1 MRMSKTV
8 GMIGMGI
15 MGGAMARNLAERGWA
30 VFGFDTDA
38 ARCAE
43 AKAAGVTVV
52 GSPAAVA
59 EAAPLI
65 ITSLPS
71 AAVVRRVAEE
81 IAGTGVAKRIIA
93 ECSTLALDD
102 KHAFAAI
109 LEKAGHVALD
119 CPLSGTGAQCAVRDL
134 VIYASGD
141 PEGIGA
147 MESVFADIGKKTT
160 NVGVFGNGSRMK
172 YVANHLVAINNVA
185 SAEAM
190 LLGVKAGLDPHQIVD
205 LVNAGAAGSIVF
217 GLRAPMMADRTYEPA
232 TMRVSTWKKDMTVI
246 SAFARELDCPT
257 PMFGATES
265 IYAAA
270 LSQGLGA
277 LDTAAVFEVY
287 EKLGGKDS

>member
-1 MRMSKTV
+1 MNKTV

-15 MGGAMARNLAERGWA
+15 MGGAMARNLAERGWS
-30 VFGFDTDA
+30 VFGFDTEA
-38 ARCAE
+38 TRCAE
-43 AKAAGVTVV
+43 AAAGGVNVV
-52 GSPAAVA
+52 PSAAAVA
-59 EAAPLI
+59 EAASLI

-71 AAVVRRVAEE
+71 PAVVRRMAEE
-81 IAGTGVAKRIIA
+81 IAGSGLARRVVA
-93 ECSTLALDD
+93 ECSTLALED
-102 KHAFAAI
+102 KQAFADI
-109 LEKAGHVALD
+109 LAKAGHLGLD

-141 PEGIGA
+141 PEGIAA
-147 MESVFADIGKKTT
+147 MEPVFADIGKKTT
-160 NVGVFGNGSRMK
+160 NVGPFGNGSRMK

-205 LVNAGAAGSIVF
+205 LVNAGAAGSVVF
-217 GLRAPMMADRTYEPA
+217 GLRAPMMADRVYEPA

-246 SAFARELDCPT
+246 SAFARALDCPT

-277 LDTAAVFEVY
+277 LDTAAVYAVY
-287 EKLGGKDS
+287 ESLGGEDK